1 MRVRFVR
8 LSVHEWRIYVR
19 RGRDWV
25 RTGSC
30 AHADL
35 ERYLAY
41 HEWLGDQVSL
51 DDRDLDH
58 GPDGSDE
65 PHAHI

>member
-1 MRVRFVR
+1 MRGMRVRFVR
-8 LSVHEWRIYVR
+8 LSAHEWRIYMR
-19 RGRDWV
+19 HGRDWV

-41 HEWLGDQVSL
+41 HEWLGDQVSMDGRAL
-51 DDRDLDH
+51 DDRDE
-58 GPDGSDE
+58 S
-65 PHAHI
+65 HASI